1 MHSVSTRP
9 VVLVVGGTSG
19 IGLAVAQRLGARDG
33 ADAPHVVLASRDRV
47 ALARAAASLPFPVDA
62 QQQVELD
69 VTDADQVER
78 AVQRVLDVHG
88 RLDAVVTS
96 AQVMAYGAVE
106 QVPRE
111 VFEHVVAT
119 AVHGTANLARTLL
132 PIFRSQG
139 HGSLVVVGSQ
149 LGEIPVPWMSSYVT
163 AKWGQLG
170 LVRSLQLEVADAR
183 HVHVSLVSPGAVDT
197 PIYAQAASYAG
208 SAGSAPPPVVSADRV
223 AAAVVDCLEH
233 PRRLVRVGPANGPGV
248 LAHRLAPAIYD
259 RLAPLLVRMVVLRG
273 PALPDHGGNVLRA
286 RPEGESVSGGWTPTG
301 RLRRLSGRARW
312 RRSGTAAPGDL
323 DEGA

>member
-47 ALARAAASLPFPVDA
+47 SLARAAASLPFEVGPE
-62 QQQVELD
+62 QQVELD
-69 VTDADQVER
+69 VTDAAQVER
-78 AVQRVLDVHG
+78 AVERVLDSHG

-132 PIFRSQG
+132 PLFRSQG

-163 AKWGQLG
+163 AKWGQMG
-170 LVRSLQLEVADAR
+170 LVRSLQLEVADAP

-248 LAHRLAPAIYD
+248 LAHRLAPAVYD
-259 RLAPLLVRMVVLRG
+259 RIAPLLVRLVVLRG

-286 RPEGESVSGGWTPTG
+286 RPDGEGVSGGWTPLG
-301 RLRRLSGRARW
+301 RLRRPAGRARW
-312 RRSGTAAPGDL
+312 KRGER
-323 DEGA
+323 